1 MIQKI
6 TLILILILSF
16 TSCKKSET
24 KEKEKI
30 KLAEWLIGNWENNN
44 GIGTLSESWKKIN
57 DSTLQAQ
64 SYFIKNTDTLHFE
77 TISLQQKGDDVN
89 YNSTIKGQNDDMLI
103 AFKMNLETE
112 NQLVF
117 ENPKQDYPRKI
128 TYNKITKDSIQIII
142 SGIQKGK
149 PSSETYP
156 MKKIN

>member
-16 TSCKKSET
+16 TSCKKSED
-24 KEKEKI
+24 KKKEKI
-30 KLAEWLIGNWENNN
+30 KSAEWLIGNWENNN
-44 GIGTLSESWKKIN
+44 QMGKLSESWKKIN
-57 DSTLQAQ
+57 DSLFQAK
-64 SYFIKNTDTLHFE
+64 SYFTKDTDTLHFE
-77 TISLQQKGDDVN
+77 TISLQQIGEDLN
-89 YNSTIKGQNDDMLI
+89 YNSTIKGQNNDKLISFKLI
-103 AFKMNLETE
+103 AETE

-149 PSSETYP
+149 TSSESYP